1 MESQSNANK
10 GSSNSGSDHHHKKHD
25 SAPTAPLQLVPLSSS
40 SNSAAEPGHSHGST
54 LHGPFMGSMSIQP
67 AKPPNPPSSLPPNSA
82 SPGSNPTST
91 AITKITKRPTKDRH
105 TKVDGRGRRIRMPA
119 VCAAR
124 VFQLTRE
131 LGHKSDGETIEW
143 LLQQAEPAIIAATGT
158 GTIPANYSTL
168 NVSIRSS
175 GSTVSAPPSK
185 SAPLSFHGGLSLYGD
200 GGDVGRRLLAGGG
213 GPLGFHHQLY
223 TQVLGSDQAGGGGGG
238 NSDNPGEN
246 YMTKTF
252 REDLFKESSHQ
263 SSPDAGS
270 AGLQAGNK
278 SGRSG
283 MQEQEPTSARSSS
296 GVVSAPAMWA
306 VAPAT
311 TNGGSTFWMLPVGGG
326 GGGAAVAAPGAGMHE
341 ASMWT
346 FPAGAG
352 GAAMQRVN
360 FPGGGRLTPVQLGSM
375 IVQQP
380 MGLGM
385 TETTSMG
392 IMGGLGGGGYG
403 SGGSN
408 SGRVD
413 LGMNLE
419 QQQQQH
425 HHHHKQGQ
433 APGGAGGGGGGS
445 SDGED
450 DHHHSHHT
458 DS

>member
-1 MESQSNANK
+1 MESQSNANQS
-10 GSSNSGSDHHHKKHD
+10 SSNSGSDHHKHD
-25 SAPTAPLQLVPLSSS
+25 STPTASLQLVPLSCS

-54 LHGPFMGSMSIQP
+54 LHGPFMGSISTQP
-67 AKPPNPPSSLPPNSA
+67 TKPPNPASLPPNST
-82 SPGSNPTST
+82 SPGSNPTT
-91 AITKITKRPTKDRH
+91 AITKIAKRPTKDRH

-143 LLQQAEPAIIAATGT
+143 LLQQAEPAIITATGT
-158 GTIPANYSTL
+158 GTIPANFSTL
-168 NVSIRSS
+168 NVSMRSS

-185 SAPLSFHGGLSLYGD
+185 SAPLSFHSGLSLYGD
-200 GGDVGRRLLAGGG
+200 GGDAGRRLLAGGG
-213 GPLGFHHQLY
+213 GTLGFHHQLY
-223 TQVLGSDQAGGGGGG
+223 TQVLGSDQASSGGGGS
-238 NSDNPGEN
+238 NDNPGES

-263 SSPDAGS
+263 SSADAGS
-270 AGLQAGNK
+270 SALQAGNK
-278 SGRSG
+278 SGRPG

-296 GVVSAPAMWA
+296 GVIPAPAMWA
-306 VAPAT
+306 MAPAT

-326 GGGAAVAAPGAGMHE
+326 GGAAAVSAPGAAMHE
-341 ASMWT
+341 GSMWT

-360 FPGGGRLTPVQLGSM
+360 FPGGGRLTPVQLAGSM

-385 TETTSMG
+385 TEPTSMG
-392 IMGGLGGGGYG
+392 IMGGLGGGYS

-408 SGRVD
+408 SGRVN

-419 QQQQQH
+419 QHHH

-433 APGGAGGGGGGS
+433 APGGGGGE

-450 DHHHSHHT
+450 DRHPNGHPT

>member
-1 MESQSNANK
+1 MESQGNANQSSSTS
-10 GSSNSGSDHHHKKHD
+10 GSSDHHKHD
-25 SAPTAPLQLVPLSSS
+25 PAAAPTASLQLVPLSSS
-40 SNSAAEPGHSHGST
+40 SNSAADPGHSRGST
-54 LHGPFMGSMSIQP
+54 LHGPFMGSISIQP

-82 SPGSNPTST
+82 SPGSNPAAT
-91 AITKITKRPTKDRH
+91 AAIAKIAKRPTKDRH

-158 GTIPANYSTL
+158 GTIPANFSTL

-200 GGDVGRRLLAGGG
+200 GGGDAGRRLLAGGG
-213 GPLGFHHQLY
+213 GGGGLGFHQQFY
-223 TQVLGSDQAGGGGGG
+223 TQVLGSDQASGGGGG
-238 NSDNPGEN
+238 NSDNPGES

-252 REDLFKESSHQ
+252 REDLFKESPHQ
-263 SSPDAGS
+263 SSADAGS
-270 AGLQAGNK
+270 PALQAGNK
-278 SGRSG
+278 SGRPG
-283 MQEQEPTSARSSS
+283 MQEQEPTSARTSS
-296 GVVSAPAMWA
+296 GVMPAPAMWA

-326 GGGAAVAAPGAGMHE
+326 GGGAAGAAPGAAMHE

-346 FPAGAG
+346 FPTGAG

-360 FPGGGRLTPVQLGSM
+360 FPGGGRLTPVQLAGSM

-380 MGLGM
+380 IGLGM

-392 IMGGLGGGGYG
+392 IMGGLGGGYS

-408 SGRVD
+408 SGRVN
-413 LGMNLE
+413 LGMNLD
-419 QQQQQH
+419 QHH

-433 APGGAGGGGGGS
+433 APGGGGGGGGS
-445 SDGED
+445 DGED
-450 DHHHSHHT
+450 DHRHNHPT